1 MRARD
6 IFLRGWKKWGGRMLN
21 YWREFFFSFCQKNM
35 DGKAGWQIVRD
46 ALISMLY
53 VQLVHQ
59 FPMLK
64 HGKLAI
70 SATNI
75 VRFFFFASSIIV
87 R

>member
-1 MRARD
+1 LEK
-6 IFLRGWKKWGGRMLN
+6 IGREDAKLLKMI
-21 YWREFFFSFCQKNM
+21 FFSFCQKIK
-35 DGKAGWQIVRD
+35 DGKAGWQIVGD
-46 ALISMLY
+46 VSMLY

-75 VRFFFFASSIIV
+75 VRLFFSLHH

>member
-1 MRARD
+1 
-6 IFLRGWKKWGGRMLN
+6 
-21 YWREFFFSFCQKNM
+21 M

-75 VRFFFFASSIIV
+75 VRFFFLCIIDNSAIEWYG
-87 R
+87 